1 MENCP
6 TCAKA
11 GIEKG
16 VVNGEVVL
24 VCPHCTLW
32 FYNSEVR
39 GRPSSDEDWYTDP
52 ESVAP
57 QYIRSCLE
65 TMKPTF
71 QRQITE
77 LNNLVEERQVL
88 DVGCGLGFFLNVAAS
103 EGWETKG
110 FEKNIHAA
118 NVAQDILNISI
129 TNEFDKISDESFSVV
144 RLSHILEHVP
154 NPLDFL
160 SSAISKLRPGGISIS
175 IAPNANSFSYSAITL
190 IRKLATKSNRI
201 TAPMSPGH
209 HILGFNRLSLS
220 KLYEAVSMQPLKVF
234 NISMG
239 SQTFYPFFYDGLMTQ
254 QKITDF
260 NLKTLL
266 KYWLPLFVDNVGNG
280 FGGGQWVVGYFKKP
294 LK

>member
-1 MENCP
+1 M
-6 TCAKA
+6 
-11 GIEKG
+11 
-16 VVNGEVVL
+16 L
-24 VCPHCTLW
+24 VAVW
-32 FYNSEVR
+32 
-39 GRPSSDEDWYTDP
+39 D
-52 ESVAP
+52 
-57 QYIRSCLE
+57 
-65 TMKPTF
+65 
-71 QRQITE
+71 
-77 LNNLVEERQVL
+77 
-88 DVGCGLGFFLNVAAS
+88 FFLNVAAS

-154 NPLDFL
+154 NPLEFL

-190 IRKLATKSNRI
+190 LRKLATKSNRI

-266 KYWLPLFVDNVGNG
+266 KYWLPTFVDNVGNG

>member
-1 MENCP
+1 MEICP
-6 TCAKA
+6 TCAKD
-11 GIEKG
+11 GVEKG
-16 VVNGEVVL
+16 VVNGEIVF

-32 FYNSEVR
+32 FYSSEVR
-39 GRPSSDEDWYTDP
+39 GRLPSDEDWYTCP
-52 ESVAP
+52 ASVAP

-71 QRQITE
+71 RRQITE

-88 DVGCGLGFFLNVAAS
+88 DVGCGLGFFLSVAAS

-154 NPLDFL
+154 NPLEFL

-175 IAPNANSFSYSAITL
+175 IAPNVKTFSYSAITL

-239 SQTFYPFFYDGLMTQ
+239 SQTFYPFFYDGLLTR

-266 KYWLPLFVDNVGNG
+266 KYWLPIFVDNVGNG